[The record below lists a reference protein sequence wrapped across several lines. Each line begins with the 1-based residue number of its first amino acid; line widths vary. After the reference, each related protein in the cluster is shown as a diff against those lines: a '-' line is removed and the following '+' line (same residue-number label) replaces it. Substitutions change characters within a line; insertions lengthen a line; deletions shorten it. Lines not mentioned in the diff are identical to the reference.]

1 MRETIITLRRLLA
14 GETVDFGGSRSHLAF
29 ATGQPVPLLLAGRG
43 PRILELAGEVADGVF
58 PYVGLHRAN
67 IDYVLEQVA
76 RGAASDGRDPRA
88 LEYVWDIHMALAPT
102 RQEALA
108 AARSTC
114 AYWLAQPSLA
124 ALLRRAGL
132 DAPDPL
138 HATSWREAQRLA
150 PSLSNETVAGI
161 GEVIGAYGP
170 PTFVAET
177 LSSAIKLG
185 VGKVYV
191 RPGEGE
197 ALPVATLRAFR
208 DVIFARLA
216 QNS

>member
-14 GETVDFGGSRSHLAF
+14 GETIDFGGSRSHLAF

-114 AYWLAQPSLA
+114 AYWLAQPSQLPYFAVRAWMRQTHFMPPVGERPSGWLPLYRTKRWLA
-124 ALLRRAGL
+124 
-132 DAPDPL
+132 
-138 HATSWREAQRLA
+138 SVRL
-150 PSLSNETVAGI
+150 
-161 GEVIGAYGP
+161 
-170 PTFVAET
+170 
-177 LSSAIKLG
+177 
-185 VGKVYV
+185 
-191 RPGEGE
+191 
-197 ALPVATLRAFR
+197 
-208 DVIFARLA
+208 
-216 QNS
+216 